1 MATPANDMFYA
12 RLPVNELGLSEL
24 LGEEHLFFN
33 VPVSWTVV
41 ITDIKDST
49 KAIANGMHETINLL
63 ATGCIVAVLNIAHQ
77 AGITVPFFFG
87 GDGASFIIPPAI
99 HDAVLRALVL
109 HQQNILANF
118 NLELRVGAIPVA
130 DIYNKGHELKITRLR
145 TSQSFTIP
153 ILLGEGLSYAEQ
165 VIKGVSYQLDLEGK
179 SDVGLDLSGM
189 QCKWDKIKPP
199 LELDEVV
206 SLLVVARPG
215 IRQAHAFRQVIDKL
229 DEIYGSPER
238 RKPISIPML
247 KLKATIE
254 KLGLEMRAR
263 IGGWR
268 VFYFL
273 FNWLK
278 TSLGFFY
285 FKTKK
290 GKKYLHQLVALSDTL
305 IIDGKINT
313 VISGTAGQRLLLIA
327 ALDKLEQDGLLY
339 YGLYVS
345 NESVMSCYVRNLQE
359 DHVHFVDG
367 AGGGYTRAA
376 GILKR
381 KFAGA

>member
-1 MATPANDMFYA
+1 MSTPANDMFYV

-24 LGEEHLFFN
+24 LGEEHLFFS

-63 ATGCIVAVLNIAHQ
+63 ATGCIVAVLNITHQ
-77 AGITVPFFFG
+77 ARITVPFFFG
-87 GDGASFIIPPAI
+87 GDGATFIIPPAI

-118 NLELRVGAIPVA
+118 NLELRVGAIAVA

-153 ILLGEGLSYAEQ
+153 ILLGEGLSYAEH
-165 VIKGVSYQLDLEGK
+165 VIKGMSYQLDLEGK
-179 SDVGLDLSGM
+179 LDVGLDLSGM

-215 IRQAHAFRQVIDKL
+215 IRQAHAFKQVIDKL
-229 DEIYGSPER
+229 DEIYGSPDR
-238 RKPISIPML
+238 RKPISIPKL

-263 IGGWR
+263 FGGWR

-290 GKKYLHQLVALSDTL
+290 GKKYLQQLVALSDTL

-313 VISGTAGQRLLLIA
+313 VISGTSGQRLLLIT
-327 ALDKLEQDGLLY
+327 ALDKLEQEGLLY

-359 DHVHFVDG
+359 DHIHFVDG

-376 GILKR
+376 GVLKR
-381 KFAGA
+381 KFAGV

>member
-263 IGGWR
+263 FGGWR

-290 GKKYLHQLVALSDTL
+290 GKKYLQQLVALSDTL